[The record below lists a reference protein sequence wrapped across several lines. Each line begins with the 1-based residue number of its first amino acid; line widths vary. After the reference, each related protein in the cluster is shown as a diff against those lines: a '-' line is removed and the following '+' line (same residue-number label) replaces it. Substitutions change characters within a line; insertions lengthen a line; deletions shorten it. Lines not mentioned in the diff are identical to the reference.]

1 MARGNLY
8 EIEADINNIGMA
20 GSDDFLDY
28 AQHEFDYITITDA
41 PEYDVAYLLNYFN
54 ALGMETGYEIH
65 EGKSIPY
72 VDITESGKKAYFAGS
87 YQAFIK
93 NAKDLSLDG
102 FVNENTAYELRRLL
116 EDPYED
122 AVTSQDNEFQS
133 FDHFM
138 RTASG
143 RYYIGSV
150 FYMH

>member
-1 MARGNLY
+1 M
-8 EIEADINNIGMA
+8 
-20 GSDDFLDY
+20 
-28 AQHEFDYITITDA
+28 
-41 PEYDVAYLLNYFN
+41 
-54 ALGMETGYEIH
+54 
-65 EGKSIPY
+65 
-72 VDITESGKKAYFAGS
+72 DITESVKKAYFAGS